1 MSLRMIIGK
10 VNQRHNKTFVQN
22 TVLLFENICTIIGLQ
37 HFMGTIELF
46 CKGDSVM
53 RELTLRRNLV
63 RRTKELAAWQ
73 MGAIGLLVLASL
85 FSSIIIAALMTAHD
99 KLDRQADQL
108 QQMEYT
114 RDLALQEMKRLSFQ
128 AERVEGEQT
137 DNHAA
142 GSDYMYIGECIIT
155 SYCPCEICCGSC
167 ADGLTATGVPAEPGG
182 VAVDPDIIPLGSTVI
197 LNDQEYM
204 AADAGVKGLAIHI
217 CAAEHQE
224 ALAYG
229 VQRQDVWVIAP

>member
-1 MSLRMIIGK
+1 MIIGK

-99 KLDRQADQL
+99 KLDR
-108 QQMEYT
+108 
-114 RDLALQEMKRLSFQ
+114 
-128 AERVEGEQT
+128 
-137 DNHAA
+137 
-142 GSDYMYIGECIIT
+142 
-155 SYCPCEICCGSC
+155 
-167 ADGLTATGVPAEPGG
+167 
-182 VAVDPDIIPLGSTVI
+182 
-197 LNDQEYM
+197 
-204 AADAGVKGLAIHI
+204 
-217 CAAEHQE
+217 
-224 ALAYG
+224 
-229 VQRQDVWVIAP
+229 

>member
-1 MSLRMIIGK
+1 
-10 VNQRHNKTFVQN
+10 
-22 TVLLFENICTIIGLQ
+22 
-37 HFMGTIELF
+37 
-46 CKGDSVM
+46 M

-128 AERVEGEQT
+128 AERVEGGADCQ
-137 DNHAA
+137 
-142 GSDYMYIGECIIT
+142 
-155 SYCPCEICCGSC
+155 SC
-167 ADGLTATGVPAEPGG
+167 
-182 VAVDPDIIPLGSTVI
+182 SW
-197 LNDQEYM
+197 Q
-204 AADAGVKGLAIHI
+204 
-217 CAAEHQE
+217 
-224 ALAYG
+224 
-229 VQRQDVWVIAP
+229 